1 MFIVLCFPLGC
12 FMPCQPHGVVSKL
25 DINVFSDNDETFWIS
40 LENFLSSTCTYW
52 RQFNSET
59 VPNGEP
65 SSSSRLCRYTPFM
78 KIIHIRSFGSF
89 FLSIKRID
97 SIWKKWKLQDSNLW
111 LVGYEPTVLPTELS
125 FLSRG
130 LLQFKSNF
138 LCCCGSCPLSRNK
151 GSNAVLHKQS
161 PSGTFEAPLI
171 IPVGIDGTNLEGNYI
186 MAKQYSP
193 TRLAGFEPANTAV
206 KVLFLTAWR

>member
-12 FMPCQPHGVVSKL
+12 FLPCRPHGVVSDL
-25 DINVFSDNDETFWIS
+25 DINVFSANDETFYTP

-59 VPNGEP
+59 VPNGEL
-65 SSSSRLCRYTPFM
+65 SSIEQAVPLHTFHKNNPHTL
-78 KIIHIRSFGSF
+78 IQQF

-138 LCCCGSCPLSRNK
+138 LCCCDSCPHSRNK
-151 GSNAVLHKQS
+151 GSKCCSA
-161 PSGTFEAPLI
+161 
-171 IPVGIDGTNLEGNYI
+171 
-186 MAKQYSP
+186 
-193 TRLAGFEPANTAV
+193 
-206 KVLFLTAWR
+206 